1 MVFIFPIIGFPLS
14 SNFFLKFFS
23 SCVLCSL
30 INSFVE
36 LVAYSSVIR
45 GCCRLQHPKS
55 SSIKITVISTYSL
68 IYIKGFVYIIGV
80 YHCKI
85 FLTAY
90 CEWRL
95 LVYRLRGSCFC
106 IVHHLTEYFYC
117 IGSHTWQPPL
127 KTETFPWF
135 PRVAIFSFPPSF
147 KTESIP
153 NIYAMVPYFDMV

>member
-1 MVFIFPIIGFPLS
+1 MNGNCSYAGFVHTQCSIVSIFPVWRHWPFFQFLCVRMVLIFPIIGFPLS
-14 SNFFLKFFS
+14 SNFFFFKFFS

-90 CEWRL
+90 CE
-95 LVYRLRGSCFC
+95 
-106 IVHHLTEYFYC
+106 
-117 IGSHTWQPPL
+117 
-127 KTETFPWF
+127 
-135 PRVAIFSFPPSF
+135 
-147 KTESIP
+147 
-153 NIYAMVPYFDMV
+153 

>member
-1 MVFIFPIIGFPLS
+1 MFIHTELVFKENGLFHLHFRWEQLKSEWQLFLRRFCTHTMQHCLHFSCVETLAFLSVSMCQNGTYLSHYWFPLVFK
-14 SNFFLKFFS
+14 FFFFKFFS

-90 CEWRL
+90 CE
-95 LVYRLRGSCFC
+95 
-106 IVHHLTEYFYC
+106 
-117 IGSHTWQPPL
+117 
-127 KTETFPWF
+127 
-135 PRVAIFSFPPSF
+135 
-147 KTESIP
+147 
-153 NIYAMVPYFDMV
+153 